1 MHIPILSRDALMAV
15 VELQQVLLQ
24 LFVLIAFAM
33 GAAVICKLIK
43 VPVVIGEILVGII
56 IGNTGLFNMLQLGA
70 DAQVFEVFKQ
80 LGVIFLLFAVGLVTP
95 FSELRKVG
103 KTAFIVASM
112 GVVVPFIGGYLFMT
126 LLGYG
131 TIPALFV
138 AAAMVATSVGIT
150 ARVIGDMGLSDA
162 IESRV
167 IIGAAVIDDV
177 LGMLVL
183 AVVVGVA
190 GGSGTDLAQTAIVA
204 IEGVIFVIAVIIIGG
219 MVIPHLRKVRREKV
233 EVERPLKTKTP
244 LLSPLPL
251 ALVVC
256 FGLSFIAGT
265 FGLAAIIGSFL
276 AGMAFAEFQDR
287 WPCKEK
293 FESINEFLVP
303 FFFIFVGIQVQL
315 SSFNDVLLIGL
326 ALTAIAILTKVV
338 GCGIGARSMGSKSA
352 LIVGVGMAPRGEVG
366 LIVATIGLG
375 MGQVSN
381 AIYSV
386 VVFMSLATTLVA
398 PPMLTYAF
406 KAKFK
411 KKEKRIEKDDDDGQL
426 KFRDR

>member
-1 MHIPILSRDALMAV
+1 MAV
-15 VELQQVLLQ
+15 VDIQQVLLQ
-24 LFVLIAFAM
+24 LFVLISFAM
-33 GAAVICKLIK
+33 AAAVVCKLVK
-43 VPVVIGEILVGII
+43 VPTVIGEILVGII
-56 IGNTGLFNMLQLGA
+56 IGNTGLFGALQLGT

-103 KTAFIVASM
+103 KTAFIVASL
-112 GVVVPFIGGYLFMT
+112 GVVVPFIGGFLFMT
-126 LLGYG
+126 VLGYG
-131 TIPALFV
+131 FIPAMFV

-183 AVVVGVA
+183 AMVVGIA
-190 GGSGTDLAQTAIVA
+190 GGSGSDIAQTAIVA

-219 MVIPHLRKVRREKV
+219 MVIPKVRKVREKKVDV
-233 EVERPLKTKTP
+233 EHPIRTKSP
-244 LLSPLPL
+244 LLSPLPI

-256 FGLSFIAGT
+256 FGLSYVAGT

-293 FESINEFLVP
+293 FEPINEFLVP
-303 FFFIFVGIQVQL
+303 FFFIFVGVQVQL
-315 SSFNDVLLIGL
+315 SSFNDILLLGL
-326 ALTAIAILTKVV
+326 ALTALAIVTKII
-338 GCGIGARSMGSKSA
+338 GCGLGARSLGGKSA
-352 LIVGVGMAPRGEVG
+352 MIVGVGMAPRGEVG

-375 MGQVSN
+375 MGQVTN
-381 AIYSV
+381 VTYSI
-386 VVFMSLATTLVA
+386 VVFMSLATTLAA
-398 PPMLTYAF
+398 PAMLSYAF
-406 KAKFK
+406 KAKIK
-411 KKEKRIEKDDDDGQL
+411 KKHIEKHIEKEDDDGQL